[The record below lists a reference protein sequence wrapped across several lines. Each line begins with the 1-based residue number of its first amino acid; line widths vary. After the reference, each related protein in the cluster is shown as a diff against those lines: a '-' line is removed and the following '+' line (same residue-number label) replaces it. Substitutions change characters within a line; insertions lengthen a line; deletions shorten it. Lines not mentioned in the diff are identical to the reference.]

1 MAAGADPYIANY
13 DLPPDDDIE
22 VDTVQPMKDGVTPMD
37 IADLL
42 GDERVCNLNKVVL
55 ISKQCLF
62 KLTPVHESVISSVKF

>member
-42 GDERVCNLNKVVL
+42 GDERVCNLNKNTWPVL
-55 ISKQCLF
+55 TGFDANFI
-62 KLTPVHESVISSVKF
+62 TI